1 MVNIEHKKPGLDFYS
16 AWVLFS
22 IPAFAIAFVL
32 YFLFTRLYNTVAGDW
47 IVVDGVRH
55 IAEDYLLPYI
65 LWPLYGMA
73 CGYLQYTLLRRYFPR
88 MGWWF
93 VATTIGQSLTF
104 LGLEL
109 GQSIASAFGI
119 DPYSVP
125 SVVIQFMLVG
135 GFLGIAQWF
144 VLRRLVSNALWWIPV
159 NMVSWGTAALAGPS
173 GFSVSLSFPAI
184 ATSITL
190 YLLLRRSSVYLERS
204 LL

>member
-1 MVNIEHKKPGLDFYS
+1 
-16 AWVLFS
+16 VLFS

-47 IVVDGVRH
+47 IVVDGLRH

-65 LWPLYGMA
+65 LWPMYGMA
-73 CGYLQYTLLRRYFPR
+73 YGYLQYVLLRRYFPR

-144 VLRRLVSNALWWIPV
+144 VLRRLAANAIWWIPV
-159 NMVSWGTAALAGPS
+159 NMAGWGAAALAGS
-173 GFSVSLSFPAI
+173 SSFFVSLFLPASP
-184 ATSITL
+184 ASITL
-190 YLLLRRSSVYLERS
+190 YFLLRRSSVYLEQS